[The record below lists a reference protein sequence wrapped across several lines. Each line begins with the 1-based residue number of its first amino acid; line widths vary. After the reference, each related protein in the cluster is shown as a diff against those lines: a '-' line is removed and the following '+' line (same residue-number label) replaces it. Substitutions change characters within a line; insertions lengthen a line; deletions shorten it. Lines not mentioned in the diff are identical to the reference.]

1 MTHSVIEF
9 DGLRLTRVLYTDAV
23 VPPDIMGLTEADID
37 AVAWRE
43 PLWADGCQ
51 PRVGVAAWIV
61 ETNGHRVVVDP
72 VQAADA
78 VLRADPA
85 SEQFHQQAFADVLT
99 AAGFAPESIDT
110 VVMTHIEGLGLV
122 GSRTE
127 SGDWQP
133 YFPNA
138 RIRVGVNNLA
148 AFRASPYFD
157 FSTDAW
163 NALPD
168 AQVRLAEARKR
179 SPLGRLTRPEEI
191 DPLGDRVVRVHD
203 SWVGGRNRASVLMI
217 TVERREFQW
226 LPPGDRQML
235 LATLLTHRHRHFS

>member
-51 PRVGVAAWIV
+51 PRVGVAAWVV
-61 ETNGHRVVVDP
+61 ETDGHRVVVDP

-99 AAGFAPESIDT
+99 AAGFAP
-110 VVMTHIEGLGLV
+110 
-122 GSRTE
+122 
-127 SGDWQP
+127 
-133 YFPNA
+133 
-138 RIRVGVNNLA
+138 
-148 AFRASPYFD
+148 
-157 FSTDAW
+157 DAW
-163 NALPD
+163 DALHGCAADGRILIGPLWPSPGFGRWIGEAFVPGHD
-168 AQVRLAEARKR
+168 APLA
-179 SPLGRLTRPEEI
+179 
-191 DPLGDRVVRVHD
+191 H
-203 SWVGGRNRASVLMI
+203 GG
-217 TVERREFQW
+217 E
-226 LPPGDRQML
+226 
-235 LATLLTHRHRHFS
+235 